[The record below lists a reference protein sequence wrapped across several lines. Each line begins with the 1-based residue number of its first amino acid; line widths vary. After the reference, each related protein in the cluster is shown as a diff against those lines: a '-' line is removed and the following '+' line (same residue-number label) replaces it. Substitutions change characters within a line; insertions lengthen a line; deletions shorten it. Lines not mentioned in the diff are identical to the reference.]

1 MKKLGL
7 ALLVLAVA
15 MPVIAQQNTQQN
27 PIDLILKSKDTILT
41 FDANSAQPT
50 KQEIEKIL
58 TAAMKAPGGHNLQRY
73 WYTAITDFST
83 QKELALTPEMKP
95 TKGTVLF
102 ILSGLIKNGSDI
114 DVGITCGYFVLA
126 AEAMGYG
133 THVFGQPPTILAQ
146 RPADFAKYGIPEG
159 YTPKEFIL
167 VGKSDTVDVTSAA
180 TTGERKANWS
190 FLTK

>member
-7 ALLVLAVA
+7 ALLVLAIA

-27 PIDLILKSKDTILT
+27 PIDLILKSKDTTLT

-58 TAAMKAPGGHNLQRY
+58 TAAMKAPGGRNMQRY

-102 ILSGLIKNGSDI
+102 ILSGLTKNGSDI

-126 AEAMGYG
+126 AETMGYG
-133 THVFGQPPTILAQ
+133 TQIFGQPPTILAQ

-167 VGKSDTVDVTSAA
+167 VGKSDTVDATSAA